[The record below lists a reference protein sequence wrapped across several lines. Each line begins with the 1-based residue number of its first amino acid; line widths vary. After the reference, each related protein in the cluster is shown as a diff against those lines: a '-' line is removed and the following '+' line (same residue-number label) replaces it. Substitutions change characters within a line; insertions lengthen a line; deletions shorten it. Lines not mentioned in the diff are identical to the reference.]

1 MVEAPVM
8 AGSRSAATSPAQSP
22 SRAYARLQQK
32 AQALA
37 ADLDSKLSVALKAR
51 QALPAPSWRPEEVP
65 KRQSLPPG
73 AVPLKAV
80 LESEATPPAEVPKQP
95 KQPTQPVPSPA
106 NHTPRIQALES
117 RLEELVEKL
126 QLEQSAR
133 KGFEQDLQKKLQ
145 VSADSA
151 VQKVFQALEANG
163 GNAEARAAVELMKE
177 DVNFLRTAFEEK
189 VTSNQEAL
197 ANACDGIADLQ
208 NRMASCEAANKNLE
222 QKRQRKELEGPALV
236 QMVTTSEEQVQLL
249 RQELVALDRRLSQ
262 AANDQS
268 EAFQVTITSVKKE
281 IDSLSKA
288 KSDVER
294 ACQEHVL
301 ALTGS
306 YAEVKKDMSALEET
320 WAVRISDV
328 KSSQDI
334 LKSILIKD
342 VEEVKPW
349 QRDMAQLREELSQQI
364 QESANELSKSI
375 VACQGRLSSARL
387 DTHEKVQG
395 LEERLTHAEKRSS
408 EAKAA
413 WLNGEPALKQVQAAL
428 KEVAELRDFTMD
440 QSSKLQNNVQ
450 AELSNL
456 ESKVLRECDATR
468 EFCNEQKQQVGE
480 IHDQLRLELKE
491 AVSNARGVAEE
502 LAQELLRLKQQSQD
516 STLAKQIEELKEK
529 LVNDLLACEARLHAE
544 ESSIRQFTS
553 EQAAQLRIA
562 VEDLQVAV
570 EKLQKGR
577 TNSQELQEP
586 KAVQVVEPELSL
598 EEVKQ
603 FETVRMTKVLSEGK
617 ATESG
622 SLSERLGPRDA
633 QRSQGRQQRQELL
646 QRLSEAESRLQ
657 QQHGLVQKQKE
668 HLESMRKS

>member
-80 LESEATPPAEVPKQP
+80 LESEATPPTEVDWNTAKQP
-95 KQPTQPVPSPA
+95 KQQKQPMQPVPSP
-106 NHTPRIQALES
+106 HTPRIQALES

-126 QLEQSAR
+126 QLERSAR
-133 KGFEQDLQKKLQ
+133 EGFEQDLQKKLQ

-177 DVNFLRTAFEEK
+177 DVNFLRTTFEEK
-189 VTSNQEAL
+189 VTSSQEAL

-236 QMVTTSEEQVQLL
+236 QMVTASEEQMQLL

-268 EAFQVTITSVKKE
+268 EAFQ
-281 IDSLSKA
+281 
-288 KSDVER
+288 
-294 ACQEHVL
+294 
-301 ALTGS
+301 
-306 YAEVKKDMSALEET
+306 VKKDMSALEET

>member
-1 MVEAPVM
+1 M

-80 LESEATPPAEVPKQP
+80 LESEATPPTEVDWNTAKQP
-95 KQPTQPVPSPA
+95 KQQKQPMQPVPSP
-106 NHTPRIQALES
+106 HTPRIQALES

-126 QLEQSAR
+126 QLERSAR
-133 KGFEQDLQKKLQ
+133 EGFEQDLQKKLQ

-177 DVNFLRTAFEEK
+177 DVNFLRTTFEEK
-189 VTSNQEAL
+189 VTSSQEAL

-236 QMVTTSEEQVQLL
+236 QMVTASEEQMQLL

-268 EAFQVTITSVKKE
+268 EAFQ
-281 IDSLSKA
+281 
-288 KSDVER
+288 
-294 ACQEHVL
+294 
-301 ALTGS
+301 
-306 YAEVKKDMSALEET
+306 VKKDMSALEET